1 MIDESLAAHLH
12 ALFGDGDDWAVV
24 GGHAANLYRR
34 DARATV
40 DTDVLVSLD
49 RRTMQEVRE
58 ILAHEGWAVRSMPEG
73 GWLLRV
79 AHPRYGSLDVIASE
93 TDYQQAALARAKVTM
108 FGNIS
113 LRALAV
119 EDVLIHKLIAD
130 RYKDD
135 ADVDDILRTNPA
147 LGRNLSEQVARR
159 VGREGPLRT
168 HRETKPP
175 VLNACTPVPRWPEK
189 QCTDTEQSA
198 CDSCRFRYGF

>member
-24 GGHAANLYRR
+24 GGNAANLYRR
-34 DARATV
+34 DARVTV
-40 DTDVLVSLD
+40 DTDVLISLG
-49 RRTMQEVRE
+49 RRTMQNVRE
-58 ILAHEGWAVRSMPEG
+58 ELARRGWAVSSMPDG

-79 AHPRYGSLDVIASE
+79 VNARYGSLDVIASE

-108 FGNIS
+108 FGDIA

-130 RYKDD
+130 RYKDE

-147 LGRNLSEQVARR
+147 LDETYLYKWLDEWGVRERYERIARR
-159 VGREGPLRT
+159 SRP
-168 HRETKPP
+168 
-175 VLNACTPVPRWPEK
+175 
-189 QCTDTEQSA
+189 S
-198 CDSCRFRYGF
+198 

>member
-1 MIDESLAAHLH
+1 MIDESLAAHLR
-12 ALFGDGDDWAVV
+12 ALFGDGDDWAVA
-24 GGHAANLYRR
+24 GDHAANLYRR

-58 ILAHEGWAVRSMPEG
+58 VLAHEGWAVRSMPEG

-79 AHPRYGSLDVIASE
+79 AHPHYGSLNVIASE
-93 TDYQQAALARAKVTM
+93 TDYQQAALARAKATM

-135 ADVDDILRTNPA
+135 ADMDDILRTDPP
-147 LGRNLSEQVARR
+147 LDETYLSKQLDEWCVRDRYERIARR
-159 VGREGPLRT
+159 SR
-168 HRETKPP
+168 
-175 VLNACTPVPRWPEK
+175 
-189 QCTDTEQSA
+189 S
-198 CDSCRFRYGF
+198 S